1 MKRLADR
8 IDPSLFVDQRREH
21 SVTPAKA
28 LDNAIVNYVRITAR
42 RMIRRPGRRPC
53 LHFGSGEHLSK
64 FDP

>member
-42 RMIRRPGRRPC
+42 RMIRGPDDGPV
-53 LHFGSGEHLSK
+53 SISEVANT
-64 FDP
+64 